1 MDTQSSLWER
11 IYCTGCNRTVEAVW
25 SESSTPRCPK
35 CGSTLHLHLSAPP
48 DTTPGGQNQDLELR
62 DLISRILSDSG
73 RSREQIAEQ
82 MTALLGRSISKH
94 MLDRWAS
101 PGCTDGWRFPLE
113 NLIPLEI
120 ACGSDLLSRWLANR
134 RGGRYL
140 HGADALHADLGR
152 ISAQVAA
159 LQAQAGRIHD
169 HYDHF
174 GHHAH

>member
-1 MDTQSSLWER
+1 MDTQQNLWER
-11 IYCTGCNRTVEAVW
+11 IYCAGCSKTVEAVW
-25 SESSTPRCPK
+25 SESTAPRCPH
-35 CGSTLHLHLSAPP
+35 CGSTFHLYMPAPP

-62 DLISRILSDSG
+62 DLISRMLSDSD

-82 MTALLGRSISKH
+82 MTRLLGRAVSKN

-152 ISAQVAA
+152 INARMAA
-159 LQAQAGRIHD
+159 LQAQAGRIHE
-169 HYDHF
+169 HL
-174 GHHAH
+174 GRHAH